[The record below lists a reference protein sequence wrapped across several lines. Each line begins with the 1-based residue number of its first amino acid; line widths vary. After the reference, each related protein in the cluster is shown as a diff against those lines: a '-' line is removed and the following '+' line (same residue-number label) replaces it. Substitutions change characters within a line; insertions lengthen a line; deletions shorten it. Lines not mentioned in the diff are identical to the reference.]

1 MKWIDTPSN
10 MCGGRRGNTASFYIV
25 LPPKP
30 GAKEMWVETGACD
43 PESGAVNGVM
53 QHGSSTL
60 SFAEEPHPHWYAIQ
74 TRSRHEKVVAKQ
86 LQSRAITIFLPL
98 ITEIH
103 RWSDRR
109 KVVEVPLFSS
119 YIFVQLTTTNDA
131 RARVLHTKGVVR
143 FVGQHAGGTPI
154 PPEQIES
161 VRRLLAQKIPCVS
174 HPFLKAGQRVRIRGG
189 ALDGVEGVFQARS
202 GDDTLVVSVEAI
214 QRSLAVRITG
224 YSVEVV

>member
-1 MKWIDTPSN
+1 
-10 MCGGRRGNTASFYIV
+10 
-25 LPPKP
+25 
-30 GAKEMWVETGACD
+30 MWVETSACD
-43 PESGAVNGVM
+43 PESRAVNGGVM
-53 QHGSSTL
+53 QHGGSTL
-60 SFAEEPHPHWYAIQ
+60 VPATEPYAHWYAIQ
-74 TRSRHEKVVAKQ
+74 TRSRHETVVAKQ
-86 LQSRAITIFLPL
+86 LQLRGITIFLPL
-98 ITEIH
+98 LSEIH

-109 KVVEVPLFSS
+109 KVVKVPLFSS
-119 YIFVQLTTTNDA
+119 YVFVKLVTTNDA

-189 ALDGVEGVFQARS
+189 ALDGVVGVFQARN

-214 QRSLAVRITG
+214 QRSLVVRITG
-224 YSVEVV
+224 YKVEVV